1 MGGFTPSLKPVC
13 AEFMGCCVNKSQT
26 VELQQMWTVA
36 DASTF
41 ARYHKTAW
49 PFFRIYI
56 INEIVVL
63 GIIYILKYRIRGQ

>member
-1 MGGFTPSLKPVC
+1 M
-13 AEFMGCCVNKSQT
+13 NKSQT

-41 ARYHKTAW
+41 ASYHKTAW
-49 PFFRIYI
+49 PFFMIYI